1 MQTSI
6 PWRAGEWSRPPQ
18 RVEELPDDTL
28 RVVAVGGSDAWLDT
42 YYGFTRDSAHALLVP
57 AKKSAAYEVEFRAA
71 FTRGYDQAGLMIV
84 RDARHW
90 IKAGIELTDGVPHAG
105 AVVTAAAGSDWSLGP
120 MPAWAGSPVAVRAS
134 LDRGAVIIRASCERG
149 PWQLLR
155 VAPLPSGGAL
165 RIGPYLC
172 APEGDGLE
180 VTFTA
185 FTEGPADP
193 TLHLDGLHLDGLHL
207 DGLGPT

>member
-6 PWRAGEWSRPPQ
+6 PWRAGEWTRPPQ
-18 RVEELPDDTL
+18 QVDELRGEGL
-28 RVVAVGGSDAWLDT
+28 CVVAAGGSDAWLDT
-42 YYGFTRDSAHALLVP
+42 YYGFTKDSAHALLVP
-57 AKKSAAYEVEFRAA
+57 AKRSAAYEVEFRAA
-71 FTRGYDQAGLMIV
+71 FARRYDQAGLMIV

-90 IKAGIELTDGVPHAG
+90 IKAGIEVTEGLPHAG
-105 AVVTAAAGSDWSLGP
+105 AVVTAAAGSDWSLAP
-120 MPAWAGSPVAVRAS
+120 VPDWAGSTVTVRAS
-134 LDRGAVIIRASCERG
+134 LDRGAVIIRARSVRS

-155 VAPLPSGGAL
+155 LAPLPGGGSL

-172 APEGDGLE
+172 APEGDGLQ

-193 TLHLDGLHLDGLHL
+193 ALHLGLD
-207 DGLGPT
+207 DPSPT